1 MWTLIEFI
9 VLTAIIFVLVVE
21 FFIPLLTNKPL
32 FGSFRKKKVIK
43 KHSPVA
49 LDKKINI
56 AKEKV
61 HEVKKVI
68 KTVQDEASENFN
80 SAEKLKDESDNLLL

>member
-9 VLTAIIFVLVVE
+9 FLTAIILVLVVE

-32 FGSFRKKKVIK
+32 FGTFRRRKTIK
-43 KHSPVA
+43 KSSPA
-49 LDKKINI
+49 SLDKKINM

-61 HEVKKVI
+61 QEVKNVVRN
-68 KTVQDEASENFN
+68 VQDEATENFN
-80 SAEKLKDESDNLLL
+80 SAEKLKDDSDNLL

>member
-32 FGSFRKKKVIK
+32 FGTFRRKKKVK
-43 KHSPVA
+43 KPSPA
-49 LDKKINI
+49 SLDKKINI
-56 AKEKV
+56 VKEKV
-61 HEVKKVI
+61 EEVKKVVR
-68 KTVQDEASENFN
+68 TVQDEATENFN
-80 SAEKLKDESDNLLL
+80 SAEKLKDDSDNLL